1 MKLNLSY
8 PVTGLQKVIE
18 IDDDNK
24 LRAFYDKRMSHEVS
38 GDHLGD
44 DFKGYIFK
52 ISGGND
58 KQGFCMTQGVLT
70 TGRVRLLMR
79 DGMPGYRQRTT
90 GERKRKSVRGC
101 IVSSDLSVLNLVV
114 VKKGDGEI
122 EGLTDSVKPRHLGPK
137 RASKIRKLFN
147 LSKDDDVRQFVI
159 RRQINRDGKK
169 PRFKAPK
176 IQRLVTPQ
184 RLQHKRARIAIKRE
198 RHTKTRSEAEA
209 YNELLNKRHKEQQ
222 QAKQE
227 RISQRRSSR
236 RQSEAA
242 HPAAKTD
249 APAASKPVI
258 AHAPASA
265 ASTVKP
271 APAKVSAPKVV
282 KVKAAAADSTQ
293 TSSSAPPAGKT
304 VKQAKAAQ
312 PKAAQPKAAQPKA
325 AQPKPAKATK

>member
-1 MKLNLSY
+1 MKLNISY

-18 IDDDNK
+18 VDDDNK
-24 LRAFYDKRMSHEVS
+24 LRAFYDKRMSHEVT

-44 DFKGYIFK
+44 DFKGYVFK

-79 DGMPGYRQRTT
+79 DGMPGYRQRRK

-114 VKKGDGEI
+114 VKKGDNEI
-122 EGLTDSVKPRHLGPK
+122 EGLTDSVKPRRLGPK

-184 RLQHKRARIAIKRE
+184 RLQHKRQRIAVKRE
-198 RHTKTRSEAEA
+198 RYLKTKSEAEA
-209 YNELLNKRHKEQQ
+209 YNELLSKRHKEQA
-222 QAKQE
+222 QARSEKLA
-227 RISQRRSSR
+227 QRRSSR

-249 APAASKPVI
+249 APPPAKPVI
-258 AHAPASA
+258 SSTSTA
-265 ASTVKP
+265 ATATATKP
-271 APAKVSAPKVV
+271 APAKVAAPKVV
-282 KVKAAAADSTQ
+282 KVKAAAADSTA
-293 TSSSAPPAGKT
+293 TSATAPPTGKV
-304 VKQAKAAQ
+304 VKQAKAAKAAQ
-312 PKAAQPKAAQPKA
+312 PKAAQPKAAQPKT
-325 AQPKPAKATK
+325 AKAK